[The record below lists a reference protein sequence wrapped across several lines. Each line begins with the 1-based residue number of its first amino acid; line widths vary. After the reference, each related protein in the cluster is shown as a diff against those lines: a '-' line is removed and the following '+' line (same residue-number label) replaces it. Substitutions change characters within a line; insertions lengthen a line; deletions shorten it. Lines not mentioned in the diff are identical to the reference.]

1 MAFALLAVGA
11 SAAPAQSSAPHPA
24 LSPIETDRP
33 DFIESSVVVPGGYWQ
48 LESGM
53 QVSRA
58 AGRTRVS
65 GTESLLRVS
74 LARTLEWRLGLPSL
88 EAQSGRE
95 ADRSDAY
102 LGIKWQ
108 LGPIGAWEVALI
120 PGVSVPVGTGVR
132 TSGAWDPEMKLT
144 VSRDLAA
151 GFDLCGMLAAS
162 WPTDEGARVS
172 TWLPAISVGR
182 HIAPRVRIFVEWV
195 GAFARDR
202 ESGQLAHGGIAWQP
216 NASLQLDAHAGHR
229 LAGDFPDAFVAV
241 GLSFRR
247 GP

>member
-1 MAFALLAVGA
+1 MAVALLAIAVP
-11 SAAPAQSSAPHPA
+11 AAMAQPTTRHPA
-24 LSPIETDRP
+24 VPLIETDRP
-33 DFIESSVVVPGGYWQ
+33 DFIESSVVVPAGYWQ

-53 QVSRA
+53 QLSRA
-58 AGRTRVS
+58 AGRTSVR

-74 LARTLEWRLGLPSL
+74 LTRVLEWRLGLPSL

-108 LGPIGAWEVALI
+108 VGPVGAWEVAVI

-132 TSGAWDPEMKLT
+132 ASGAWDPEVKLT
-144 VSRDLAA
+144 ISRDLTA
-151 GFDLCGMLAAS
+151 GFDLCGMFAAS
-162 WPTDEGARVS
+162 WPTDDGARVS
-172 TWLPAISVGR
+172 TMQPAISVGR
-182 HIAPRVRIFVEWV
+182 HLAPRVRLFVEWV

-202 ESGQLAHGGIAWQP
+202 ESAHLAHGGIAWQP
-216 NASLQLDAHAGHR
+216 TTHLQLDAHVGRR
-229 LAGDFPDAFVAV
+229 LAGNVPDAFVAL